1 MLTSLALIFL
11 CAMTLNKIFTK
22 LRLPGLVGMLITGIL
37 LGPHVFN
44 LIDDKILAI
53 SSDLRELA
61 LIVILTRAG
70 LALNLEDLK
79 KVGRP
84 AILMCFIPATL
95 ELIAIMVLAP
105 LLLHIPLIE
114 AAIMGTV
121 LAAVSPAVIVP
132 RMLKLMEEGY
142 GKDKS
147 VPQLIMASASVDD
160 VYVIVLFASFLGAYG
175 GGGFEF
181 ASLIKVPISII
192 LGIIIGIVV
201 GYLMVLFFRKVH
213 MQDTVKVIIIFC
225 ISFLFITLEDSLSQ
239 IVPISGLLAVMA
251 SGATI
256 LKTYPILAKRLSK
269 KFSKIWIAAELML
282 FVLVGAAVDVSY
294 ATGVGIMVVVVLL
307 LALLM
312 RLVGVY
318 LCLLGTKLNYKERL
332 FCLFAFMP
340 KATVQAAIGAIP
352 LAAGVASG
360 NLILTIAVISIF
372 ITAPIGALGIDLSYK
387 RLLSTPESI

>member
-84 AILMCFIPATL
+84 AIFMCFIPATL

-225 ISFLFITLEDSLSQ
+225 ISFLFITLEDSLSK
-239 IVPISGLLAVMA
+239 IVPISGFLAVMA

-387 RLLSTPESI
+387 RLLT